1 MRLNFSVTAIA
12 ATATFLI
19 ATLGVQN
26 QSFAQQSDDE
36 QLTESLAQTRTIPL
50 LGYIEDQGYLAIAEE
65 IRSEYLT
72 DISIRDLDRFYASAL
87 VTYIGPSLVENG
99 SFMPP
104 PNFHIPGEQ
113 LEVLSGKVFP
123 NEECRIERL
132 FFENKEQFIVLLV
145 DASDTP
151 SQGYI
156 ETCLLLA
163 TLTALGEELD
173 GKPLLQNSEMR
184 TQIEEIVN
192 GD

>member
-1 MRLNFSVTAIA
+1 MRLNFRATAIA

-19 ATLGVQN
+19 ATLGWQN
-26 QSFAQQSDDE
+26 QGLAQQSGDE
-36 QLTESLAQTRTIPL
+36 QPKASLAQTRTIPL

-72 DISIRDLDRFYASAL
+72 DISSRDLDRFYASAL

-99 SFMPP
+99 NFMPP

-113 LEVLSGKVFP
+113 LEVLSRKVFP
-123 NEECRIERL
+123 DEGCRIERL
-132 FFENKEQFIVLLV
+132 FFENKDQFIVLLV

-156 ETCLLLA
+156 ETCLLGA

-173 GKPLLQNSEMR
+173 GRPVMTNSEMR

>member
-1 MRLNFSVTAIA
+1 MRFRVTAIA
-12 ATATFLI
+12 AAATFLI

-26 QSFAQQSDDE
+26 QSFAQQSKDE
-36 QLTESLAQTRTIPL
+36 QPTENLTQTRTIPL
-50 LGYIEDQGYLAIAEE
+50 LGYIEDQGYLTIAEE

-87 VTYIGPSLVENG
+87 ITYIGPSLVQNG
-99 SFMPP
+99 NFMPP
-104 PNFHIPGEQ
+104 HNFHIPEQQ

-123 NEECRIERL
+123 DEECRIERL
-132 FFENKEQFIVLLV
+132 FFENKDKFIVLLV

-173 GKPLLQNSEMR
+173 GKPRLPNSEMR

-192 GD
+192 GN